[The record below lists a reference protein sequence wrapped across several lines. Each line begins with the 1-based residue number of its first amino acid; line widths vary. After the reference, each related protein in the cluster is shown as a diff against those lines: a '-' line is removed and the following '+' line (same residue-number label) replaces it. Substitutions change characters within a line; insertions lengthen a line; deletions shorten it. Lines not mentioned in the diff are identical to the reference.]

1 MFLIFN
7 FAIEFLISRKS
18 QFGTEGDKIYTWV
31 KVKISKLKPGKS
43 NSAHDN
49 QIDRLRIAQR
59 WLQLNSN
66 KKIPKFLKSLR
77 DPHLSNK
84 SKSLFSAS

>member
-1 MFLIFN
+1 MNEFSRLIFYNNNETLLMIAIFN
-7 FAIEFLISRKS
+7 FEIEFLISSKS

-59 WLQLNSN
+59 
-66 KKIPKFLKSLR
+66 
-77 DPHLSNK
+77 
-84 SKSLFSAS
+84 